1 MIFIFPKM
9 NNYYVGI
16 HYENKIDDVL
26 IKYISSFD
34 EAKEYIHK
42 NKGNKILM
50 FYQLNDISPEE
61 HLSIQKMQWNIQLYS
76 IINNFMP
83 CNLDIISSYLYNI
96 YSCVFA
102 TSVLSTL
109 NELNDEHII
118 SKAMMRKLSTS
129 FIAGYMNKF
138 YAKPYAKKIDY
149 RTRSE
154 TFADTNYLM
163 MKIPLKFN
171 DFIGLSISVEELRDM
186 AKAKDIKGYSTNSR
200 G

>member
-109 NELNDEHII
+109 NELNDEHIKLI
-118 SKAMMRKLSTS
+118 NLVLDKLSNYINDDH
-129 FIAGYMNKF
+129 FISHSIM
-138 YAKPYAKKIDY
+138 
-149 RTRSE
+149 TRCDN
-154 TFADTNYLM
+154 ALRN
-163 MKIPLKFN
+163 ILKEHYKLN
-171 DFIGLSISVEELRDM
+171 
-186 AKAKDIKGYSTNSR
+186 
-200 G
+200 

>member
-1 MIFIFPKM
+1 M
-9 NNYYVGI
+9 NNYYIGI

-61 HLSIQKMQWNIQLYS
+61 HLDIQKMQWNIQLYS
-76 IINNFMP
+76 IIDNFMP

-109 NELNDEHII
+109 NKLNDEHIKLI
-118 SKAMMRKLSTS
+118 NLVLDKLSNYINDDH
-129 FIAGYMNKF
+129 FISHSIMTRCDNALRNILKEHY
-138 YAKPYAKKIDY
+138 KI
-149 RTRSE
+149 
-154 TFADTNYLM
+154 N
-163 MKIPLKFN
+163 
-171 DFIGLSISVEELRDM
+171 
-186 AKAKDIKGYSTNSR
+186 
-200 G
+200 